1 MILEESFTL
10 SNGVT
15 IPKLGLGT
23 WRIED
28 GPVAEVVRNAA
39 QIGYRHFD
47 TAQAYANEHGVGEG
61 LRGSGTARDE
71 IFVTTKLAAE
81 CKSYLEAKER
91 IDGSLRALGLD
102 HIDLMLIHS
111 PQPWSEFREGE
122 HYREGNLAAWR
133 ALEEAYGAGKLRA
146 IGVSNFERTD
156 LDNLL
161 DNGTVKPM
169 VNQILAH
176 VGNTP
181 FDLIDY
187 SRSNG
192 MLVEAYSPVAHG
204 AVLNNAELASLARK
218 YAVGVPQ
225 LCIRYCLQLGLLPL
239 PKTVNPQHMRSNAAV
254 DFVISDADMAILSA
268 RNGTDYGEASMFP
281 VFGKERQIEGSS
293 GGWRPDSHHQSV
305 AVRRCPCWQHR
316 PGNAPVRLTRSSR
329 PPHANVR
336 PRDRA

>member
-1 MILEESFTL
+1 MILEETFTL

-28 GPVAEVVRNAA
+28 SVVAQVVRNAA
-39 QIGYRHFD
+39 EIGYRHID
-47 TAQAYANEHGVGEG
+47 TAQAYDNEHGVGEG
-61 LRGSGTARDE
+61 LRASGVARGE

-81 CKSYLEAKER
+81 CKTYAEAKKR
-91 IDGSLRALGLD
+91 IDGSLSALGLD

-111 PQPWSEFREGE
+111 PQPWSEFRDGE
-122 HYREGNLAAWR
+122 QFNEGNLEAWR
-133 ALEEAYGAGKLRA
+133 ALEDAYGAGKLRA
-146 IGVSNFERTD
+146 IGVSNFERAD

-161 DNGTVKPM
+161 DNGAVNPM

-187 SRSNG
+187 SRSKG

-204 AVLNNAELASLARK
+204 GVLNNAELAALAGK
-218 YAVGVPQ
+218 YEVDIPQ

-239 PKTVNPQHMRSNAAV
+239 PKTVNPRHMRSNAAV
-254 DFVISDADMAILSA
+254 DFVISDTDMIILKDAENS
-268 RNGTDYGEASMFP
+268 TDYGEASMFP
-281 VFGKERQIEGSS
+281 VFGKKRQIDGT
-293 GGWRPDSHHQSV
+293 GKVP
-305 AVRRCPCWQHR
+305 
-316 PGNAPVRLTRSSR
+316 
-329 PPHANVR
+329 
-336 PRDRA
+336 